1 MARST
6 FPDKELSVQAIKA
19 LMAAR
24 SLPPVPSELML
35 SRRPL
40 SFTTPPTPIISYF
53 WASAQGR
60 RTVPDP
66 ESQQ

>member
-24 SLPPVPSELML
+24 SLPPSPERADALKKAAQLYDSANSYHQLFLGE
-35 SRRPL
+35 RAG
-40 SFTTPPTPIISYF
+40 PPD
-53 WASAQGR
+53 
-60 RTVPDP
+60 RTR
-66 ESQQ
+66 S